1 MTNFNNRHN
10 HAMLLL
16 LFLFLISSSSSY
28 ARLLNGVTSLVHSE
42 TALNIAL
49 PSEGV
54 FLKEKEELVDHALP
68 RDHTVV
74 VTGKVQSPEINLSG
88 GKYGPLILNMLP
100 KGTVPSSGPS
110 KRINNVKN

>member
-1 MTNFNNRHN
+1 MANFNNHHN

-28 ARLLNGVTSLVHSE
+28 ARLLNGVTSLVTTE
-42 TALNIAL
+42 TTLNIAL

-54 FLKEKEELVDHALP
+54 FLKEKEELAGHVLPCDHM
-68 RDHTVV
+68 VV
-74 VTGKVQSPEINLSG
+74 VTGKVQSPEFTLSG

-100 KGTVPSSGPS
+100 KGKVPSSGPS